1 MIFFSY
7 FFGQLYVCLFWRKSG
22 NFQSFNL
29 FFSLWENALLPIQ
42 GCYIDIYWS
51 NLIEIVKTM
60 NTARFLVMTAFN
72 FISHIWTNPVNII
85 RVMRYNTIVFR
96 RTSSNIQIKDGST
109 IAAYVAFTQKPFRTN
124 EVLGVSAVLLALEA
138 LQSIFEVSSLSWMPL
153 IFLSQV

>member
-1 MIFFSY
+1 
-7 FFGQLYVCLFWRKSG
+7 
-22 NFQSFNL
+22 
-29 FFSLWENALLPIQ
+29 
-42 GCYIDIYWS
+42 
-51 NLIEIVKTM
+51 M

-124 EVLGVSAVLLALEA
+124 EVLGVSAVSTFSSWGSAVNIWGLLTELNDTHFPIT
-138 LQSIFEVSSLSWMPL
+138 SIMSQRNSLRSGYSML
-153 IFLSQV
+153 FKDY